1 LFPVCPL
8 FGHRITVALPPPP
21 PPEAMPM
28 LRLAVAVCA
37 DELESVTCTVNDTV
51 PDTVGVPVIWP
62 AALKLNPAGN
72 EPLDTDQL

>member
-1 LFPVCPL
+1 
-8 FGHRITVALPPPP
+8 
-21 PPEAMPM
+21 M

-37 DELESVTCTVNDTV
+37 DELESATCTVNDTV